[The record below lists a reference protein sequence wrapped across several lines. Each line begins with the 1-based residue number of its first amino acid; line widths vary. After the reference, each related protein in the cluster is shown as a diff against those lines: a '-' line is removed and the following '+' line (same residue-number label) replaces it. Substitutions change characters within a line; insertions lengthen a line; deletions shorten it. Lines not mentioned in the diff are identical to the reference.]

1 MAFADGNKYARMS
14 DDELDDVFGH
24 FKNVIDKDPERAI
37 AMLIVPTLTSARRQ
51 KGDRDERARIE
62 RKADA
67 KFLTA
72 WLCQLYM
79 SMSETHGNDTKQ
91 RSYNVYILWT
101 DDEEEA
107 AKNPF
112 LNSYMVHRRG
122 TMQDAQ
128 WIDPSAVYVP
138 MSQPGSAVAV
148 TELGQ
153 EKRAAQLLGGHDVAR
168 CLVQATLTN
177 KNNKPLLKPADVCIW
192 SHWTPLDACIEL
204 VVRQEAMKPD
214 MPNMHTFSASNVA
227 SDALAC
233 QARLMSTF
241 LKDWKWNKQEYIIG
255 EALQYSEELPEAKK
269 KEIGNI
275 DAEPPKLRLCSWITE
290 NGQECLSL
298 PDGVRN
304 KWMEHPMYGEQW
316 RLAITAFLK
325 ATKTLLTPMSRPAPV
340 APPAGGEDDTS
351 EGGEWATMSEKAI
364 RAQNEIQ
371 KEFPTD
377 FPNIVYLLS
386 SHKKLF
392 AVARDADGTISSN
405 KHVFHHG
412 VGDWTKPPNAEK
424 LLTKDTEDK
433 CQTFCILVDDD
444 QCVLEIVPEGGR
456 AAEDTDASTWGDF
469 LRDLESNGMG
479 EAKIFGHKYSRPEG
493 AMNTADDD
501 HFILECTLNTNT
513 HWVWKPR
520 AVDIAKA
527 TFANVANVFPIEQLL
542 DGKAKVGP
550 KDVDC

>member
-1 MAFADGNKYARMS
+1 MAFADGNKYGRMS

-79 SMSETHGNDTKQ
+79 SMAETHGNDTKQ

-138 MSQPGSAVAV
+138 MSQPGSAVTV
-148 TELGQ
+148 MELGQ

-304 KWMEHPMYGEQW
+304 KWIEHPMYGEQW

-325 ATKTLLTPMSRPAPV
+325 ATKTLLTPMSRPAQV

-351 EGGEWATMSEKAI
+351 EGGEWATMSEEAI

-377 FPNIVYLLS
+377 FRTLCTSCRATRNCSQWHVMPMERSRRTSMCSTTVSVIGRSLPMRRSCSPKIQRTSARRSASKWMMTSASSRSCRRAGEQQKTPNRLRGETFYV
-386 SHKKLF
+386 
-392 AVARDADGTISSN
+392 ISSPTAWA
-405 KHVFHHG
+405 KRRYSV
-412 VGDWTKPPNAEK
+412 TS
-424 LLTKDTEDK
+424 
-433 CQTFCILVDDD
+433 ILDR
-444 QCVLEIVPEGGR
+444 R
-456 AAEDTDASTWGDF
+456 A
-469 LRDLESNGMG
+469 
-479 EAKIFGHKYSRPEG
+479 P
-493 AMNTADDD
+493 
-501 HFILECTLNTNT
+501 
-513 HWVWKPR
+513 
-520 AVDIAKA
+520 
-527 TFANVANVFPIEQLL
+527 
-542 DGKAKVGP
+542 
-550 KDVDC
+550 